1 MFKRLGIFF
10 LIFTGTILVAGSLLF
25 WKNIEKQDKSVHL
38 PKSLTG
44 KALREVNYGPDAV
57 KEITQLHNKDL
68 GAISGAMGIY
78 GSNQLSVWVA
88 GFSSPATAAQMV
100 NAMREKITPGK
111 FPFAPTGSQLIGGR
125 AIYQLDGMGQK
136 HYYFQSNNLVIW
148 LAASENLAEA
158 ALKEIMAYYP

>member
-25 WKNIEKQDKSVHL
+25 WKNNEKQDESVHL

-44 KALREVNYGPDAV
+44 KALIEVNYGPDAV
-57 KEITQLHNKDL
+57 KEITQLHNKDF

-88 GFSSPATAAQMV
+88 GFSSPATAAQMAT
-100 NAMREKITPGK
+100 AMREKIIPGK
-111 FPFAPTGSQLIGGR
+111 FPFAPAGSQLIGGR
-125 AIYQLDGMGQK
+125 AIYKLDGMGQK
-136 HYYFQSNNLVIW
+136 HYYFQSDNLVIW
-148 LAASENLAEA
+148 LATDETLAEA
-158 ALKEIMAYYP
+158 ALEEVLAFYP